1 MRKQQ
6 IPQTQKEKITLKDI
20 LNWVIPF
27 ATALIYAWLKFI

>member
-20 LNWVIPF
+20 LNWVIPLI
-27 ATALIYAWLKFI
+27 TALIYAWLKFI